1 MKTISEELGLNE
13 SNDESDNNGSN
24 KFDDDECYVLKFFLV
39 TIDLIM
45 YAMFQSYIIKS
56 INVIYQFQI
65 NRDKSLI
72 MHDNIN

>member
-1 MKTISEELGLNE
+1 MKKKKKMKKISEELGLNE

-45 YAMFQSYIIKS
+45 YAMF
-56 INVIYQFQI
+56 
-65 NRDKSLI
+65 
-72 MHDNIN
+72 